1 MNSSNPSLFNDILGP
16 VMRGPSSSH
25 TAASWR
31 IAKVALQVLSDEVSS
46 ALVEFDE
53 NGAWAS
59 NYKPQGTVL
68 GMSGGLLNL
77 ALDGEDILDYERIA
91 GDRQV
96 DIQYQVGSFPTDHP
110 NTVRLSLQ
118 GKNGSRMTLTAV
130 STGGGMMEIRQV
142 DDIPVKI
149 AGDYYELLVRYP
161 EVLTQDEKEGIE
173 AVIPDPC
180 VTRWIAGGAEEVL
193 HVRSGVAFNPGT
205 IDQIK
210 EVHQIGHL
218 SEVHPV
224 LPIPSG
230 REREY
235 PFGTISGMLSYSM
248 SHKLDLGQIGLVY
261 EQARSGFNRETLQ
274 QMMGK
279 LMGTVEHSISDALEG
294 THYPDRILQQQSH
307 LLYGEKAANSFFSP
321 LINRIISYV
330 TAIME
335 YKSAMGVIVAIPTA
349 GSCGTVGGVLKAV
362 SEELGSSRQAL
373 IDAYFAAGMVGVFIA
388 RGPGFSAEEHG
399 CQVETGA
406 AGCMAAAGLVQLYG
420 GTARMAVSAASM
432 ALQNSMGLICDPVAD
447 RVEVPCLG
455 KNIAAALNAL
465 SAATMALSGYDPVI
479 PLDESIQ
486 AVEEVGKHM
495 HSDFCC
501 TGRGGLAHTP
511 TARNIYDRLADT
523 DEGQTAGGLG

>member
-1 MNSSNPSLFNDILGP
+1 MNPSIFNDILGP

-31 IAKVALQVLSDEVSS
+31 IAQVALQLLADEVSS
-46 ALVEFDE
+46 ALVEFDQH
-53 NGAWAS
+53 GAWAS
-59 NYKPQGTVL
+59 NYRPQGTVL
-68 GMSGGLLNL
+68 GMSGGLLNISL
-77 ALDGEDILDYERIA
+77 ESEDILNHGRIA
-91 GDRQV
+91 KDRNV
-96 DIQYQVGSFPTDHP
+96 DIQYQVSSFPADHP

-118 GKNGSRMTLTAV
+118 GKKGGRMTLTAV

-142 DDIPVKI
+142 DDIPVNI
-149 AGDYYELLVRYP
+149 AGDYYEMLFCYP
-161 EVLTQDEKEGIE
+161 GVLTQDDKDRIE
-173 AVIPDPC
+173 AVIPDSY
-180 VTRWIAGGAEEVL
+180 VTHWFAVGAQEVL
-193 HVRSGVAFNPGT
+193 NVKSGLPFNQKT
-205 IDQIK
+205 IDRLQ
-210 EVHQIGHL
+210 EVHTIGDF
-218 SEVHPV
+218 SKVHPV
-224 LPIPSG
+224 LPVPSG
-230 REREY
+230 LAEEH
-235 PFGTISGMLSYSM
+235 PFDTISGMLTYSM
-248 SHKLDLGQIGLVY
+248 TQRLDLGQTGMVY
-261 EQARSGFNRETLQ
+261 EQARSGFSKETLQ
-274 QMMGK
+274 HMMGK
-279 LMGTVEHSISDALEG
+279 LVDRVEHSISAALKG
-294 THYPDRILQQQSH
+294 THYPGRILQQQSH
-307 LLYGEKAANSFFSP
+307 LLQGGQAEAKFFSP

-362 SEELGSSRQAL
+362 SEELECSRQAL
-373 IDAYFAAGMVGVFIA
+373 VDAYFAAGMVGVFFA

-420 GTARMAVSAASM
+420 GTAQMAVNAASM

-455 KNIAAALNAL
+455 KNIGAAVNAL

-501 TGRGGLAHTP
+501 TGRGGLANTP
-511 TARNIYDRLADT
+511 TSRKIYDRLANE
-523 DEGQTAGGLG
+523 DENHSR